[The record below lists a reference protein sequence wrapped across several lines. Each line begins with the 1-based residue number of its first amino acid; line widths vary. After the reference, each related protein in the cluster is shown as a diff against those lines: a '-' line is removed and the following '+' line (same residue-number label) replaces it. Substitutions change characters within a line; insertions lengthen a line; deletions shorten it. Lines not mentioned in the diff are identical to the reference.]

1 MSLNIIDSSFSP
13 EIIFFN
19 LENIFWDRVSYSLGW
34 LQTRHI
40 AEGDLELLSCLRLSN
55 PGAVGKSCLPCLA
68 YFFFLYFSPGV
79 GERAHWLRMSK
90 TLSEDL
96 SSVFST
102 HIGQLQESGRPGLPW
117 LCTPVYIIKNKANF
131 KPLTST
137 IANVYWAP
145 AIAFPA
151 GTGDTA
157 VRGTRQ
163 PSPLISWKL
172 FLSDPLCSLYL
183 TRNRSRVNAEK

>member
-1 MSLNIIDSSFSP
+1 MPGL
-13 EIIFFN
+13 FF
-19 LENIFWDRVSYSLGW
+19 F
-34 LQTRHI
+34 
-40 AEGDLELLSCLRLSN
+40 
-55 PGAVGKSCLPCLA
+55 
-68 YFFFLYFSPGV
+68 FFFLCFSPGV

-157 VRGTRQ
+157 VRGTQ
-163 PSPLISWKL
+163 QWGGHSSQVPWSHESY
-172 FLSDPLCSLYL
+172 FYL
-183 TRNRSRVNAEK
+183 TLCAHFIWQGTEAELMLRSSNKKKKLNASLFILDVRITKASLVHTFTILYKDI